1 MAVKICRK
9 CGDSN
14 LEFASRCVVCGNSL
28 KDVKVVGIHNSYK
41 SARKVSAHC
50 KHCGETLQTGTN
62 KCKHCGT
69 SVLQLV
75 ITKPY
80 TSPSNPS
87 IFHLDAV
94 GITLLIVSTLIFPP
108 AGLVIGGLALFSDQQ
123 DKQYSG
129 KMLML
134 LGIFLSILEFG
145 LFYIRLFL

>member
-1 MAVKICRK
+1 M
-9 CGDSN
+9 
-14 LEFASRCVVCGNSL
+14 
-28 KDVKVVGIHNSYK
+28 
-41 SARKVSAHC
+41 
-50 KHCGETLQTGTN
+50 
-62 KCKHCGT
+62 
-69 SVLQLV
+69 LQLV